1 MEYTEKDKA
10 TLEEPG
16 FKFYKYGDR
25 WCGLITANLE
35 IEPITILPRTDEC
48 MSSGTYTTLEF
59 DHKTIRAIAYAH
71 S

>member
-1 MEYTEKDKA
+1 MKKLKRAGKRY
-10 TLEEPG
+10 LIMV
-16 FKFYKYGDR
+16 KFLQMFIK
-25 WCGLITANLE
+25 CTNVALAHNLD